1 MYIVHVCI
9 IRTCACTCSTCA
21 FVFIY
26 LLLSMCLQYMLIPS
40 FLSPSLNVIGDYVFI
55 FVKISVCVFIFMV
68 SLSSSFS
75 QCIRR
80 YLDRVWSP
88 ASIDYLDDPPVV
100 IKEHTSSP
108 PPPPAQFNT
117 SDKSI
122 EIKLNKQG
130 GTSLGFSIAGGKG
143 TVHIV
148 TYTHTVTHTCCN
160 RKF

>member
-1 MYIVHVCI
+1 MQHMCI
-9 IRTCACTCSTCA
+9 C
-21 FVFIY
+21 FYLFIAKQ
-26 LLLSMCLQYMLIPS
+26 CLQYMLIPS
-40 FLSPSLNVIGDYVFI
+40 FLSSSLNVIGDYVLI

-68 SLSSSFS
+68 SLSSSSSS

-100 IKEHTSSP
+100 IKEHTSSPP

-148 TYTHTVTHTCCN
+148 TYTHTVTHTHTHTRTHVFLCML
-160 RKF
+160 